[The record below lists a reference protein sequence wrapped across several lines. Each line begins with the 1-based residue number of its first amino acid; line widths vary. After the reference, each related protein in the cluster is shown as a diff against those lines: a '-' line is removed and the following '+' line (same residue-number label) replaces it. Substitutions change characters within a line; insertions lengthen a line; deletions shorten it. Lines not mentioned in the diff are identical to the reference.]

1 MEVIEWR
8 KGRDGKKTTGWCQ
21 KISRNEVNKKKSLE
35 KLEDGK
41 EKDGEKNTK
50 ELDDIKGEK

>member
-1 MEVIEWR
+1 ME
-8 KGRDGKKTTGWCQ
+8 KT
-21 KISRNEVNKKKSLE
+21 SRNEVNKKKSLE

-41 EKDGEKNTK
+41 EEDGEKNTK